1 MYMKNKI
8 DQNRVI
14 LALFYVIPIVIMFY
28 CFGSGISGNDF
39 WWHIKV
45 GEYVVENQTVPTT
58 DIFSWYGV
66 EQGIEW
72 TAHEW
77 LADVI
82 FFLIFNCFGS
92 VGIFIFALGSAVLL
106 YACLWNVAKR
116 YNSNNILFSG
126 LFFSLFAV
134 LSSLFFYGRPH
145 VFSYFLL
152 FFELALLYDFY
163 ENPKSK
169 KVYLIPAIAVLWSNL
184 HGGSSNLAYILCL
197 LFLVCGIFNVSFGRI
212 ENEPMTKRN
221 LVKLGGIT
229 LATILAILVN
239 PIGVRVLSY
248 PYVNLSDE
256 LSMTLISEWQAP
268 DAKLIGNIILY
279 YLPIVLM
286 SIGLLSENK
295 KIRLIDL
302 VVMLSFLF
310 LFFRSARFIV
320 LWYIAASFYAFR
332 YIPHIRVKEIK
343 KVSEKIAVG
352 ALAIL
357 LLLPLVVG
365 VSEGVKN
372 YQNEKLIS
380 TVISDEAI
388 ESIKS
393 DSPKRIFNDYNIG
406 ETLIYNDIPV
416 FFDARADLYAQEN
429 IMADGASL
437 MYLEQANKTAEK
449 AYVDVDGLIE
459 KYSFDAVA
467 ILKVRPLYSYIV
479 SHPERFS
486 LVYEDST
493 VAYYRIIGGA
503 EDE

>member
-1 MYMKNKI
+1 MCMKNKI
-8 DQNRVI
+8 DQNKII
-14 LALFYVIPIVIMFY
+14 LGLFFVIPIVIMIY

-45 GEYVVENQTVPTT
+45 GEYVVDNQAVPTT

-82 FFLIFNCFGS
+82 FFLIFNYFGS
-92 VGIFIFALGSAVLL
+92 IGIFIFALGSAILL
-106 YACLWNVAKR
+106 YVCLRNVAKR
-116 YNSNNILFSG
+116 YISNNILFSG

-152 FFELALLYDFY
+152 FFELALLYDY
-163 ENPKSK
+163 YQNPHSK

-197 LFLVCGIFNVSFGRI
+197 IFLVCGILKVSFGRI
-212 ENEPMTKRN
+212 ESEPMTKKN
-221 LVKLGGIT
+221 LVKLGVVT
-229 LATILAILVN
+229 LATILAILAN
-239 PIGVRVLSY
+239 PIGARVLSY

-268 DAKLIGNIILY
+268 DAKMIGNIILY
-279 YLPIVLM
+279 FLPIVLM
-286 SIGLLSENK
+286 SIGLISENK

-302 VVMLSFLF
+302 LVMLSFLF

-357 LLLPLVVG
+357 LMLPLVVG
-365 VSEGVKN
+365 ITEGVKN

-380 TVISDEAI
+380 TVICDEAI
-388 ESIKS
+388 ESIKA

-449 AYVDVDGLIE
+449 VYVDVDGLIE
-459 KYSFDAVA
+459 KYSFDSVA
-467 ILKVRPLYSYIV
+467 ILKVRPLYSYMV
-479 SHPERFS
+479 SHPECFS

-493 VAYYRIIGGA
+493 MAYYRIIGGA